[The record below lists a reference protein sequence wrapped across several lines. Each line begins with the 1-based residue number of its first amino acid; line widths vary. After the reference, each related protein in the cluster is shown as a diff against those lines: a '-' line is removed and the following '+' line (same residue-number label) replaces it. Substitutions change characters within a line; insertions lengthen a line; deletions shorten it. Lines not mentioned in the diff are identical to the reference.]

1 MASLLDKVATLI
13 KANLHYL
20 VDQALKQNSLAV
32 IDQYIREVEDNLDK
46 LEDAAATVGGQVKTL
61 KRKFDEFQT
70 KADEL
75 DRNIDILLQEGREE
89 LAVAAQSK
97 LNSTQRLADSY
108 GEQHARQK
116 AEYEKLLDAKLKLE
130 AKLTTIKQEREEL
143 QALLDLAR
151 AKELTWWEPVTT
163 TSVASPNPF
172 APGWTRPPR
181 GARWPPPAW
190 TPRWMRCWSAPRLM
204 LNWPNARKDWGWN
217 SSFETQGSEAS
228 GAMLPCFVSKR
239 RGCLGL
245 GYVVEWWQQIAAVI
259 YVTGGEPVLHRNKLA
274 GISV

>member
-61 KRKFDEFQT
+61 KRKFDEFQA

-97 LNSTQRLADSY
+97 LNSTQRLADNY
-108 GEQHARQK
+108 GEQHERQK

-130 AKLTTIKQEREEL
+130 AKLTTIKQEREEM
-143 QALLDLAR
+143 QALLDLAK
-151 AKELTWWEPVTT
+151 AKELTAKAISSLDDLVGAGDDDIGRLAESIRTRLDKASARGEMAATRLDAQMDEVLERTT
-163 TSVASPNPF
+163 IDAQL
-172 APGWTRPPR
+172 AERKK
-181 GARWPPPAW
+181 
-190 TPRWMRCWSAPRLM
+190 RLGM
-204 LNWPNARKDWGWN
+204 
-217 SSFETQGSEAS
+217 E
-228 GAMLPCFVSKR
+228 
-239 RGCLGL
+239 
-245 GYVVEWWQQIAAVI
+245 
-259 YVTGGEPVLHRNKLA
+259 
-274 GISV
+274 

>member
-32 IDQYIREVEDNLDK
+32 VDQYIREVEDNLDK

-97 LNSTQRLADSY
+97 LNSTQRLADEY
-108 GEQHARQK
+108 REQHERQR

-151 AKELTWWEPVTT
+151 AKELTAKAISSLDDLVGAGDDDVGRLAESIRTRLDKASARGEMAATRLDAQMDEVLERTT
-163 TSVASPNPF
+163 IDAQL
-172 APGWTRPPR
+172 AERR
-181 GARWPPPAW
+181 K
-190 TPRWMRCWSAPRLM
+190 RL
-204 LNWPNARKDWGWN
+204 
-217 SSFETQGSEAS
+217 
-228 GAMLPCFVSKR
+228 
-239 RGCLGL
+239 
-245 GYVVEWWQQIAAVI
+245 
-259 YVTGGEPVLHRNKLA
+259 
-274 GISV
+274 GIEE

>member
-61 KRKFDEFQT
+61 KRKFDEFQA

-97 LNSTQRLADSY
+97 LNSTQRLADNY
-108 GEQHARQK
+108 GEQHERQK

-143 QALLDLAR
+143 QALLDLAK
-151 AKELTWWEPVTT
+151 AKELTAKAISSLDDLVGAGDDDIGRLAESIRTRLDKASARGEMAATRLDAQMDEVLERTT
-163 TSVASPNPF
+163 IDAQL
-172 APGWTRPPR
+172 AERKK
-181 GARWPPPAW
+181 
-190 TPRWMRCWSAPRLM
+190 RLGM
-204 LNWPNARKDWGWN
+204 
-217 SSFETQGSEAS
+217 E
-228 GAMLPCFVSKR
+228 
-239 RGCLGL
+239 
-245 GYVVEWWQQIAAVI
+245 
-259 YVTGGEPVLHRNKLA
+259 
-274 GISV
+274 

>member
-32 IDQYIREVEDNLDK
+32 IDQYIREVENNLDK

-97 LNSTQRLADSY
+97 LNSTQRLADNY
-108 GEQHARQK
+108 REQHEQQR
-116 AEYEKLLDAKLKLE
+116 AEYEKLMDAKLKLE

-151 AKELTWWEPVTT
+151 AKELTAKAISSLDDLVGAGDDDVGRLAESIRTRLDKASARGEMAATRLDAQMDEVLERTT
-163 TSVASPNPF
+163 IDAQL
-172 APGWTRPPR
+172 AERR
-181 GARWPPPAW
+181 K
-190 TPRWMRCWSAPRLM
+190 RL
-204 LNWPNARKDWGWN
+204 
-217 SSFETQGSEAS
+217 EIE
-228 GAMLPCFVSKR
+228 
-239 RGCLGL
+239 
-245 GYVVEWWQQIAAVI
+245 
-259 YVTGGEPVLHRNKLA
+259 
-274 GISV
+274 

>member
-32 IDQYIREVEDNLDK
+32 VDQYIREVEDNLDK

-61 KRKFDEFQT
+61 KRKFDEFQA

-97 LNSTQRLADSY
+97 LNSTQRLADNY
-108 GEQHARQK
+108 QEQHERQK

-151 AKELTWWEPVTT
+151 AKELTAKAISSLDDLVGAGDGDIGRIAE
-163 TSVASPNPF
+163 SIR
-172 APGWTRPPR
+172 TRLDKAAAR
-181 GARWPPPAW
+181 GEMAA
-190 TPRWMRCWSAPRLM
+190 TRLDAQM
-204 LNWPNARKDWGWN
+204 DEVLERATIDAQLAERK
-217 SSFETQGSEAS
+217 
-228 GAMLPCFVSKR
+228 KR
-239 RGCLGL
+239 LGM
-245 GYVVEWWQQIAAVI
+245 E
-259 YVTGGEPVLHRNKLA
+259 
-274 GISV
+274 

>member
-32 IDQYIREVEDNLDK
+32 VDQYIREVEDNLDK

-61 KRKFDEFQT
+61 KRKFDEFRA

-97 LNSTQRLADSY
+97 LNSTQRLADNY
-108 GEQHARQK
+108 REQHERQK

-151 AKELTWWEPVTT
+151 AKELTAKAISSLDDLVGAGDDDIGRIAESIRTRLDKAAARGEMA
-163 TSVASPNPF
+163 AS
-172 APGWTRPPR
+172 
-181 GARWPPPAW
+181 
-190 TPRWMRCWSAPRLM
+190 RLDAQM
-204 LNWPNARKDWGWN
+204 DEVLERATIDAQLAERK
-217 SSFETQGSEAS
+217 
-228 GAMLPCFVSKR
+228 KR
-239 RGCLGL
+239 LGM
-245 GYVVEWWQQIAAVI
+245 E
-259 YVTGGEPVLHRNKLA
+259 
-274 GISV
+274 

>member
-32 IDQYIREVEDNLDK
+32 VDQYIREVEDNLDK

-61 KRKFDEFQT
+61 KRKFDEFQA
-70 KADEL
+70 KAEEL

-97 LNSTQRLADSY
+97 LNSTQRLADNY
-108 GEQHARQK
+108 REQHERQK

-143 QALLDLAR
+143 QALLDLAK
-151 AKELTWWEPVTT
+151 AKELTAKAINSLDDLVGAGDDDIGRLAESIRTRLDKASARGEMAATRLDAQMDEVLERTT
-163 TSVASPNPF
+163 IDAQL
-172 APGWTRPPR
+172 AERKK
-181 GARWPPPAW
+181 
-190 TPRWMRCWSAPRLM
+190 RLGM
-204 LNWPNARKDWGWN
+204 
-217 SSFETQGSEAS
+217 E
-228 GAMLPCFVSKR
+228 
-239 RGCLGL
+239 
-245 GYVVEWWQQIAAVI
+245 
-259 YVTGGEPVLHRNKLA
+259 
-274 GISV
+274 

>member
-32 IDQYIREVEDNLDK
+32 VDQYIREVEDNLDK

-61 KRKFDEFQT
+61 KRKFDEFQA

-97 LNSTQRLADSY
+97 LNSTQRLADNY
-108 GEQHARQK
+108 REQHERQK

-151 AKELTWWEPVTT
+151 AKELTAKAISSLDDLVGAGDDDIGRIAESIRTRLDKAAARGEMAATRLDAQMDEVLERTT
-163 TSVASPNPF
+163 IDAQL
-172 APGWTRPPR
+172 AERKK
-181 GARWPPPAW
+181 
-190 TPRWMRCWSAPRLM
+190 RLGM
-204 LNWPNARKDWGWN
+204 
-217 SSFETQGSEAS
+217 Q
-228 GAMLPCFVSKR
+228 
-239 RGCLGL
+239 
-245 GYVVEWWQQIAAVI
+245 
-259 YVTGGEPVLHRNKLA
+259 
-274 GISV
+274 

>member
-32 IDQYIREVEDNLDK
+32 IDQYIREVENNLDK

-97 LNSTQRLADSY
+97 LNSTQRLADEY
-108 GEQHARQK
+108 REQHERQK

-151 AKELTWWEPVTT
+151 AKELTAKAISSLDDLVGAGDDDVGRLAESIRTRLDKASARGEMAATRLDAQMDEVLERTT
-163 TSVASPNPF
+163 IDAQL
-172 APGWTRPPR
+172 AERR
-181 GARWPPPAW
+181 K
-190 TPRWMRCWSAPRLM
+190 RL
-204 LNWPNARKDWGWN
+204 
-217 SSFETQGSEAS
+217 EIE
-228 GAMLPCFVSKR
+228 
-239 RGCLGL
+239 
-245 GYVVEWWQQIAAVI
+245 E
-259 YVTGGEPVLHRNKLA
+259 
-274 GISV
+274 

>member
-1 MASLLDKVATLI
+1 MASLLDKVSTLI

-61 KRKFDEFQT
+61 KRKFDEFQA
-70 KADEL
+70 KAEEL

-97 LNSTQRLADSY
+97 LNSTQRLADDY
-108 GEQHARQK
+108 REQHERQK

-151 AKELTWWEPVTT
+151 AKELTAKAISSLDDLVGAGDDDIGRIAE
-163 TSVASPNPF
+163 SIR
-172 APGWTRPPR
+172 TRLDKAAAR
-181 GARWPPPAW
+181 GEMAA
-190 TPRWMRCWSAPRLM
+190 TRLDAQM
-204 LNWPNARKDWGWN
+204 DEVLERSTIDAQLAERK
-217 SSFETQGSEAS
+217 
-228 GAMLPCFVSKR
+228 KR
-239 RGCLGL
+239 LGM
-245 GYVVEWWQQIAAVI
+245 E
-259 YVTGGEPVLHRNKLA
+259 
-274 GISV
+274 